1 MADVVI
7 SGARHP
13 RGCTGWRGRPSWVR
27 CRSLGRRPRGGAGE
41 HPVRRVR
48 QERRLIGRMH
58 RRRGLS
64 FQVVDV
70 AVVSEHQKEGLGTIA
85 VNTLMS

>member
-1 MADVVI
+1 
-7 SGARHP
+7 
-13 RGCTGWRGRPSWVR
+13 
-27 CRSLGRRPRGGAGE
+27 
-41 HPVRRVR
+41 VR
-48 QERRLIGRMH
+48 QERRLIGRIH

-70 AVVSEHQKEGLGTIA
+70 AVVPEHQKEGLGTIA